1 MISTAKRVSEFFIRK
16 HKIEVLDHQSFH
28 SVMVPAC
35 PDPFLQL
42 VGMKFFTL
50 RDTPPARMCPFLLF
64 SWMVFYRSP
73 SRLVARVSQLQKRRI
88 SNTKEY

>member
-42 VGMKFFTL
+42 VGMQFL
-50 RDTPPARMCPFLLF
+50 R
-64 SWMVFYRSP
+64 Y
-73 SRLVARVSQLQKRRI
+73 
-88 SNTKEY
+88 SNVCTCTYIAVPDKLHTD